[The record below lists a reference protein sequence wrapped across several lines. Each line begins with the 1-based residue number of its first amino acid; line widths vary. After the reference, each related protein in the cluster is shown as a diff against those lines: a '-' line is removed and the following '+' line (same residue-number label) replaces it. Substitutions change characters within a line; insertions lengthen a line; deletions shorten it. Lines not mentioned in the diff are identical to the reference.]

1 MSVITTANPKT
12 HFARLGSVLYRFQG
26 QLADLYRVGIFAEGL
41 RYHNDFEGTII
52 EGPFT
57 GGRLFGLDQFM
68 VRPDGVGVIIA
79 HEIVEHDDVKVWID
93 LRGYVVPPEDAP
105 SIPLEALLDPTFVFP
120 DADFRVTGAA
130 MARTDSAEWAHLNR
144 STVVVEGTAN
154 LGTGALDVTARIVE
168 R

>member
-1 MSVITTANPKT
+1 MSITTTAPQANI
-12 HFARLGSVLYRFQG
+12 AELGTTLYRFQG
-26 QLADLYRVGIFAEGL
+26 QLADLYPVGIFPEGL
-41 RYHNDFEGTII
+41 RYHNDFEGTIV
-52 EGPFT
+52 EGPFA
-57 GGRLFGLDQFM
+57 GGRIFGLDQFM

-79 HEIVEHDDVKVWID
+79 HEIVEHEGVKVWVD
-93 LRGYVVPPEDAP
+93 LRGYVVPPEGAP
-105 SIPLEALLDPTFVFP
+105 AIPLEALLDPTFVFP